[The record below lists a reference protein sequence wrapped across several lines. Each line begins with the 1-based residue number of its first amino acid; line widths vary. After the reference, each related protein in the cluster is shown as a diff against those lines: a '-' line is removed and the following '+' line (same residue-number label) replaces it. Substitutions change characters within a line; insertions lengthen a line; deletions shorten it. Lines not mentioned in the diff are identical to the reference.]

1 MGISNTIPPSRLIQ
15 PGVVADTAARPTSP
29 FTGQAIY
36 QVDTN
41 QMLLWNGTA
50 WVIPNTPAQNPTGLE
65 LIKTATVTNAADT
78 STTWQGVFNSTYTSY
93 RLICHT
99 LNAHT
104 NGAIPRML
112 FYYSTSTE
120 QATTYYSA
128 VTNSV
133 YNGTSNITAVNNGA
147 FISLGASCDN
157 IGASSFS
164 LDIHRVGLAGRGTVN
179 IQYNDA
185 YSGSWASGGGLVGT
199 DRTYDGFKLF
209 MSAGNISMTGSLYG
223 YRK

>member
-1 MGISNTIPPSRLIQ
+1 MGIDAAYGIGSLKQ
-15 PGVVADTAARPTSP
+15 GVCTSSTRPASP
-29 FTGQAIY
+29 YTGQVIFET
-36 QVDTN
+36 DTK
-41 QMLLWNGTA
+41 QTLVYSGAA
-50 WVIPNTPAQNPTGLE
+50 WVMLTDADSPPGLE

-93 RLICHT
+93 RLICHN

-104 NGAIPRML
+104 NGAIPRMS

-120 QATTYYSA
+120 QTTGYYSA
-128 VTNSV
+128 VTNSI
-133 YNGTSNITAVNNGA
+133 YNGTSNITSVNNGA
-147 FISLGASCDN
+147 FMSLGAACDN

-164 LDIHRVGLAGRGTVN
+164 LDIHRVGLSGRGTVL
-179 IQYNDA
+179 IQYVDA
-185 YSGSWASGGGLVGT
+185 YNGSWAAGGGLVAT

>member
-1 MGISNTIPPSRLIQ
+1 MGIDAAYGIGSLKQ
-15 PGVVADTAARPTSP
+15 GVCTSTTRPASP
-29 FTGQAIY
+29 YTGQVIFET
-36 QVDTN
+36 DTK
-41 QMLLWNGTA
+41 QTLVYSGAA
-50 WVIPNTPAQNPTGLE
+50 WVMLTDADSPPGLE

-104 NGAIPRML
+104 NGAIPRMS

-120 QATTYYSA
+120 QITTYYSA
-128 VTNSV
+128 VTNSI
-133 YNGTSNITAVNNGA
+133 YNGTSNITSVNNGA
-147 FISLGASCDN
+147 FMSLGAACDN

-164 LDIHRVGLAGRGTVN
+164 LDIHRVGLSGRGTVN

-185 YSGSWASGGGLVGT
+185 YNGSWASGGGLVGT